1 MFNIRFAQR
10 SDTKLILQL
19 IRELA
24 AYEKLEHEVTA
35 DEQILEESLFDR
47 KAAEVI
53 IVEFENKAIGY
64 ALYFHNFST
73 FLGRPGLYL
82 EDIYIKPEY
91 RGRGFG
97 KKVFA
102 FLANLALERKCHR
115 MEWCVL
121 DWNKPSIE
129 FYKSL
134 GAIPMDD
141 WTIYRLNESALKK
154 VVKNGIGKECKQK

>member
-1 MFNIRFAQR
+1 MLNIRFAQR
-10 SDTKLILQL
+10 NDTKLILQL
-19 IRELA
+19 IKELA
-24 AYEKLEHEVTA
+24 VYEKLEHEVMA
-35 DEQILEESLFDR
+35 DEKTLEESLFDT

-53 IVEFENKAIGY
+53 IVEYDNKPIGY

-91 RGRGFG
+91 RGRGYG

-115 MEWCVL
+115 MDWCVL

-134 GAIPMDD
+134 GAIAMED
-141 WTIYRLNESALKK
+141 WTIYRLNESALRK
-154 VVKNGIGKECKQK
+154 VAKEGIEKE

>member
-1 MFNIRFAQR
+1 MLNIRFAQR
-10 SDTKLILQL
+10 SDTKLIFQL
-19 IRELA
+19 INELA
-24 AYEKLEHEVTA
+24 AYEKLENEVMV
-35 DEQILEESLFDR
+35 DEQILEESLFDK

-53 IVEFENKAIGY
+53 IVEFDNKPIGY
-64 ALYFHNFST
+64 ALFFNNFST

-97 KKVFA
+97 KKVFS
-102 FLANLALERKCHR
+102 FLANLALERNYLR
-115 MEWCVL
+115 MDWCVL

-134 GAIPMDD
+134 GAKALGE
-141 WTIYRLNESALKK
+141 WTIYRLDESALKK
-154 VVKNGIGKECKQK
+154 ISEKSG